1 MDQDAVRQQLL
12 HRVGV
17 VAADGTETI
26 PVSSFM
32 SMCEDEVERLELRR
46 RARDKFRELDNDKSG
61 FLDNDELYKVV
72 DFMYHSLGHR
82 EGTRHMAAAKKDLL
96 QRVDANGDGKLD
108 CQEFIDLF
116 EQLFQDANKP
126 LDALAL

>member
-1 MDQDAVRQQLL
+1 MDKDAVREQLL
-12 HRVGV
+12 CRVGV
-17 VAADGTETI
+17 VGADGTDMI

-46 RARDKFRELDNDKSG
+46 RARDQFRELDKDKSG
-61 FLDNDELYKVV
+61 YLDNDELHKVV
-72 DFMYHSLGHR
+72 DFMYRSLGHR
-82 EGTRHMAAAKKDLL
+82 EGTRHVAAAKKDML
-96 QRVDANGDGKLD
+96 QRVDANGDGRLD

-126 LDALAL
+126 HDALVS